1 MMMLI
6 MSQVPY
12 SNAVGCLMYAMVCS
26 CLDLSYVVSA
36 VNIYMANPGK
46 EHWKTV
52 QWIFR
57 YLRDSIDVCLH
68 FGKTRDGVVRY
79 VDFDF
84 AGDLDKRR
92 SLTGY
97 VFTVGGCAI
106 NWKAT
111 LQTTIALSTTEA
123 EYMTITEACKEVI

>member
-1 MMMLI
+1 MEN
-6 MSQVPY
+6 V
-12 SNAVGCLMYAMVCS
+12 
-26 CLDLSYVVSA
+26 
-36 VNIYMANPGK
+36 GK
-46 EHWKTV
+46 EYWKII

-57 YLRDSIDVCLH
+57 YLCVFTDVCLH

-106 NWKAT
+106 SWKDN
-111 LQTTIALSTTEA
+111 LQTTIALFTTKA
-123 EYMTITEACKEVI
+123 KYMAITKA